1 MKFNKFYI
9 FAAGVALAMTS
20 CGEGQYWDEAS
31 NPAEVYAFPK
41 PTETLSVPADGVAPS
56 TYEITVMRNTS
67 GAAVTVPVIFSEVN
81 SSGQEV
87 SVGLLSGA
95 DEVTFPAGSNKA
107 VYTINIADGLSA
119 GTTYY
124 AKISLEDPEVADN
137 QTQVDVNPNNKT
149 FTFSISQAIN
159 WTAAGTA
166 EAVSDWV
173 GNTDPISI
181 PVQYASNVVL
191 SGGMK
196 LYRLVSPYWVMEP
209 DYAEEGYNLQFYVD
223 ADNNAASF
231 PSWQSMGEFQQ
242 GYEFFIGCPASMGC
256 SFTNDGDVYTLNGYI
271 AYGEGAPQAYYSPE
285 VLVFQWS
292 AN

>member
-1 MKFNKFYI
+1 MKVNKFYI

-41 PTETLSVPADGVAPS
+41 PAETMSVPADGVAPS

-166 EAVSDWV
+166 EAVSEWV
-173 GNTDPISI
+173 GRVITSSSMLMQTIML
-181 PVQYASNVVL
+181 QASRAG
-191 SGGMK
+191 SQW
-196 LYRLVSPYWVMEP
+196 VSSSRVMNSSSVAP
-209 DYAEEGYNLQFYVD
+209 HLWD
-223 ADNNAASF
+223 AASLT
-231 PSWQSMGEFQQ
+231 ME
-242 GYEFFIGCPASMGC
+242 M
-256 SFTNDGDVYTLNGYI
+256 FTH
-271 AYGEGAPQAYYSPE
+271 
-285 VLVFQWS
+285 
-292 AN
+292 